1 MGIMAIFL
9 IALMAIWAQIH
20 HFTYLLNGHVGSKMT
35 IFLIGLMGSGKSYW
49 GKKLGKKLKTGAYD
63 LDYLVETNEE
73 KTISEIFEEDGEEY
87 FRKSEAKILRWFAQ
101 KKVFVLSTGGGTPC
115 FHDNMAWMNKHGL
128 TIWLDEPVDVLVER
142 LKTEKNHRPLIKKL
156 DESQLHDFLTAKRE
170 ERIPFYNQAQYQLK
184 GNITEATFAK
194 ILQPNA

>member
-1 MGIMAIFL
+1 MNEKTNAAKSPPSGDGGVI
-9 IALMAIWAQIH
+9 
-20 HFTYLLNGHVGSKMT
+20 GG

-73 KTISEIFEEDGEEY
+73 KTISEIFAEDGEEY

-101 KKVFVLSTGGGTPC
+101 KKAYVLSTGGGTPC
-115 FHDNMAWMNKHGL
+115 FHDNMAWMNKQGL

-142 LKTEKNHRPLIKKL
+142 LKPEKSHRPLLKNL
-156 DESQLHDFLTAKRE
+156 DGSQLHDFLTAKRL
-170 ERIPFYNQAQYQLK
+170 ERMPFYSQAQYHLK
-184 GNITEATFAK
+184 GNITDSSFTK
-194 ILQPNA
+194 ILQQHA